1 MDILEAVTGAQNG
14 AAVNQ
19 LARQF
24 GLEPEQA
31 TSAVA
36 ALMPAI
42 AAGMQ
47 RNMASESGLSGLV
60 SALSGGRHTKYL
72 EAPDSLADPS
82 TTADGN
88 GILGHL
94 LGSKDVSRQVAAEA
108 SQQTGIDTGVLKQM
122 LPLVAALAMAGLSR
136 QARPDASNPGSA
148 VRGLA
153 SMIGPLLGGGGGS
166 GMGGAAAV
174 LGGLLGS
181 RNRK

>member
-1 MDILEAVTGAQNG
+1 MDILEAVTGARNG
-14 AAVNQ
+14 AAVDQ

-47 RNMASESGLSGLV
+47 RNMASETGLSGLV
-60 SALSGGRHTKYL
+60 AALSGGRHTKYL
-72 EAPDSLADPS
+72 EEPNSLADPS

-108 SQQTGIDTGVLKQM
+108 SQQTGIDTGVLKKM
-122 LPLVAALAMAGLSR
+122 LPLVAALAMAGMAR
-136 QARPDASNPGSA
+136 QAKPTAGDPRSA
-148 VRGLA
+148 APGLA
-153 SMIGPLLGGGGGS
+153 SMLGPLLGGGGSNMGS
-166 GMGGAAAV
+166 VAGI

-181 RNRK
+181 RGRK